1 MCHLFA
7 RGLGFWV
14 SAKISGRVWAFGL
27 EAGVLDRVLG
37 LEHGFQVWG
46 MGCGLE
52 PPAACKPIAFL
63 SIYIES
69 FAEEKVVPLQHR
81 VSGNTVPIIRTI
93 LYGVEAR
100 DA

>member
-1 MCHLFA
+1 M
-7 RGLGFWV
+7 GFRFGAWV
-14 SAKISGRVWAFGL
+14 AASSLLPPVNRSGGSADL
-27 EAGVLDRVLG
+27 
-37 LEHGFQVWG
+37 
-46 MGCGLE
+46 
-52 PPAACKPIAFL
+52 AFL

-69 FAEEKVVPLQHR
+69 FAEEKVVPLVHR